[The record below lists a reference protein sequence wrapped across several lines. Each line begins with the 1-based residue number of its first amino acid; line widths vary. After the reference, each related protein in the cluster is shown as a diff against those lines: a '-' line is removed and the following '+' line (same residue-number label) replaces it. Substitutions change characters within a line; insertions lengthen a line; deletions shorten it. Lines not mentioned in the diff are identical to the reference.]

1 MMMFSDFVDLKI
13 FIRNHNYIRI
23 VNYQRLIEISS
34 NIIYIDKVKIQGN
47 NLVILELNDVEI
59 IIEGDINDISFA

>member
-1 MMMFSDFVDLKI
+1 MKMFSDFVDLKI

-23 VNYQRLIEISS
+23 ENYQRLIEISS

-47 NLVILELNDVEI
+47 NLVILELNDIEI